1 MEENKENIN
10 NKKVDELL
18 DSDSLDSDNS
28 GKSVQDS
35 KENMVSDRKD
45 SSLDDGSKS
54 SKQGSENSNDMHE
67 GVLKNIRFLIGKIL
81 WCL

>member
-18 DSDSLDSDNS
+18 DSDSLDSD
-28 GKSVQDS
+28 KSVQDS
-35 KENMVSDRKD
+35 KRNMVSDNKA

-54 SKQGSENSNDMHE
+54 SKQGSENSYDMHE
-67 GVLKNIRFLIGKIL
+67 GVRNNVRFLII
-81 WCL
+81 